1 MFTSAR
7 AGLFATRFRVGVANT
22 HQPPYATM
30 LKPSL
35 AVLLQC
41 RVWHA
46 GPQLSQHL
54 HHFRG
59 IPVGLRADRFI
70 TTTAGW
76 EVQNK
81 ETYWQTRFQVSICL
95 FIWHFPP
102 GGSCDNDPICRSRKV
117 VL

>member
-7 AGLFATRFRVGVANT
+7 AGFFATRFRVGVANT

-46 GPQLSQHL
+46 GTQLPQHL

-59 IPVGLRADRFI
+59 IPVFTALLRIQCDEQTLAISHMHCVTGLARLVPVHD
-70 TTTAGW
+70 
-76 EVQNK
+76 
-81 ETYWQTRFQVSICL
+81 
-95 FIWHFPP
+95 
-102 GGSCDNDPICRSRKV
+102 
-117 VL
+117 